1 MKFKMVDGHLHRQL
15 PVSQS
20 LSTKPTHQTDELA
33 QQPTD
38 SIIQEIAEAIP
49 EPSQP
54 AKVETIPEPAH
65 QPTEQANIFPTQVE
79 AIF

>member
-20 LSTKPTHQTDELA
+20 LSTEPTHQTDEPA

-38 SIIQEIAEAIP
+38 SVIQETAKATP

-54 AKVETIPEPAH
+54 VEVETFQNQLINL
-65 QPTEQANIFPTQVE
+65 QSKLMYF
-79 AIF
+79 